1 MTLTL
6 PRYCFIFDRAVKL
19 VPTADGGSQALVYN
33 EIRDAFED
41 PTPGMTRYLFFPN
54 DDSEL
59 VTEERF
65 NAYVAELRAKAA
77 AKP

>member
-6 PRYCFIFDRAVKL
+6 PRYYLIFDRAVKL
-19 VPTADGGSQALVYN
+19 VSSGDGGAQALVYN
-33 EIRDAFED
+33 EIHDAFED
-41 PTPGMTRYLFFPN
+41 PPPRMTRYLFVPN
-54 DDSEL
+54 EEAEL

-65 NAYVAELRAKAA
+65 NAYVAALRAKAA